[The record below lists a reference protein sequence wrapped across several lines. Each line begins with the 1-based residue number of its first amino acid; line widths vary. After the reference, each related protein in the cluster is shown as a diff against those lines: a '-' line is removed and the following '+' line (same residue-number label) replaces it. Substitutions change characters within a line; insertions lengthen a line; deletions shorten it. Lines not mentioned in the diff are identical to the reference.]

1 MTPQERQ
8 MLAELFERVRAV
20 AANPRDAEAEAAVA
34 EATREQPYAP
44 YVLAQTAIVQRHAL
58 DAAAQRIQELE
69 ARLAPP
75 APSPSFLGDLGPA
88 PLQPDQPPPAG
99 PWGSPPAAQPGGG
112 FLAGA
117 MTSATGVAGGM
128 LAASAIEHLL
138 LGERGGGAVGETAIN
153 NVHESAPGLAATPAD
168 IALPDVAPDQA
179 AFVDPADYD
188 ADGGLDDVPGGDEGV
203 DV

>member
-1 MTPQERQ
+1 MTRQERE

-20 AANPRDAEAEAAVA
+20 AAVPRDAEAETAVA
-34 EATREQPYAP
+34 QATRDQPYAA

-58 DAAAQRIQELE
+58 DAAAQRILELE

-75 APSPSFLGDLGPA
+75 ASSPSFLGDLGQTPLRPDSTPA
-88 PLQPDQPPPAG
+88 SA
-99 PWGSPPAAQPGGG
+99 PGGG
-112 FLAGA
+112 FLASA
-117 MTSATGVAGGM
+117 MTNATGVAGGM

-138 LGERGGGAVGETAIN
+138 LGERGGGPVGETANN

-179 AFVDPADYD
+179 AFVDPADYEAD
-188 ADGGLDDVPGGDEGV
+188 AGLDDVPSNDDGV